1 MNKQIEE
8 LRDINIELEGLKA
21 RKDAVKKKAL
31 EHRDT
36 ITSAEQTT
44 VRSELKEIKEQIEKL
59 EQRRAEIQ
67 ASAENKKFEGE
78 NNSMNNQMLHFKEG
92 MERADVLATAEYR
105 SAYFKTMQGREL
117 NEEEK
122 RSITSA
128 AGSGGA
134 AIPTQTMDEIIG
146 QVKDTP
152 GILNLITLLNIPDLI
167 SLPKENVVNDAEWL
181 SEDGD
186 STPKD
191 DSLTNITLSAYKL
204 IKTIKITAKLSE
216 MSIGAFEKWVVNTL
230 TKKMRAAC
238 RKAVFSGTGV
248 NQPTGLSKSTWNT
261 SNSVTVAAN
270 ASLTYENIVDADA
283 LLSEDYSPEAVWV
296 MNKKMKAQVAKL
308 VDEKKR
314 PLFERAIEQGIAG
327 YLLGYPVVLESQV
340 PDNEA
345 YLGDWKSAYVMN
357 FSKAIEIASSKE
369 AGFMSGSTVYRSL
382 ALVDGKP
389 TAVKGALVK
398 ISKAA
403 QTETNKAAQTGG

>member
-44 VRSELKEIKEQIEKL
+44 VRSELKGIKEQIEKL

-146 QVKDTP
+146 QMKDTP

-181 SEDGD
+181 SEDSD

-283 LLSEDYSPEAVWV
+283 LLSEDYSPEAV
-296 MNKKMKAQVAKL
+296 
-308 VDEKKR
+308 DR
-314 PLFERAIEQGIAG
+314 
-327 YLLGYPVVLESQV
+327 
-340 PDNEA
+340 
-345 YLGDWKSAYVMN
+345 KSTRLN
-357 FSKAIEIASSKE
+357 SSH
-369 AGFMSGSTVYRSL
+369 
-382 ALVDGKP
+382 
-389 TAVKGALVK
+389 
-398 ISKAA
+398 
-403 QTETNKAAQTGG
+403 

>member
-44 VRSELKEIKEQIEKL
+44 VRSELKGIKEQIEKL

-146 QVKDTP
+146 QMKDTP

-167 SLPKENVVNDAEWL
+167 SDRKSVV
-181 SEDGD
+181 
-186 STPKD
+186 
-191 DSLTNITLSAYKL
+191 
-204 IKTIKITAKLSE
+204 
-216 MSIGAFEKWVVNTL
+216 
-230 TKKMRAAC
+230 
-238 RKAVFSGTGV
+238 
-248 NQPTGLSKSTWNT
+248 
-261 SNSVTVAAN
+261 
-270 ASLTYENIVDADA
+270 
-283 LLSEDYSPEAVWV
+283 
-296 MNKKMKAQVAKL
+296 
-308 VDEKKR
+308 
-314 PLFERAIEQGIAG
+314 
-327 YLLGYPVVLESQV
+327 
-340 PDNEA
+340 
-345 YLGDWKSAYVMN
+345 
-357 FSKAIEIASSKE
+357 
-369 AGFMSGSTVYRSL
+369 
-382 ALVDGKP
+382 
-389 TAVKGALVK
+389 
-398 ISKAA
+398 
-403 QTETNKAAQTGG
+403 

>member
-1 MNKQIEE
+1 
-8 LRDINIELEGLKA
+8 
-21 RKDAVKKKAL
+21 
-31 EHRDT
+31 
-36 ITSAEQTT
+36 
-44 VRSELKEIKEQIEKL
+44 
-59 EQRRAEIQ
+59 
-67 ASAENKKFEGE
+67 
-78 NNSMNNQMLHFKEG
+78 MLHFKEG

-146 QVKDTP
+146 QMKDTP

-191 DSLTNITLSAYKL
+191 DSLINITLSAYKL

-270 ASLTYENIVDADA
+270 ASLTYENICLLYTSDAA
-283 LLSEDYSPEAVWV
+283 
-296 MNKKMKAQVAKL
+296 
-308 VDEKKR
+308 DER
-314 PLFERAIEQGIAG
+314 
-327 YLLGYPVVLESQV
+327 
-340 PDNEA
+340 
-345 YLGDWKSAYVMN
+345 
-357 FSKAIEIASSKE
+357 
-369 AGFMSGSTVYRSL
+369 
-382 ALVDGKP
+382 
-389 TAVKGALVK
+389 
-398 ISKAA
+398 
-403 QTETNKAAQTGG
+403 